1 MSIEIKKENK
11 VIFPDQLIII
21 IRTSIPGFQKIE
33 YKPSMTIKGSY
44 EKGVVFDPL
53 MKLNQSTIDKIPQ
66 EYRIK
71 QFFNKGLFQSLLN
84 YNGGTPAKNLLEA
97 TRYGYVDNNIN
108 VTLNSI
114 FPVGSVIYIN
124 NNSYV
129 IADHQWTPGDW
140 KIGIKDKF
148 RVSEEKFTKGRE
160 LTGEEEFKSI
170 PESILFGINYSG
182 PPIQKKKTLTASS
195 PTTSTPFKTNIPTT
209 SIPTPTSTP
218 TGTGKIDIEKIMG
231 KIYSVLPK
239 GTGKIDIENIMGK
252 IYSVLPKGIGKI
264 EIENIMGKIYSVLPK
279 GTGKIDIENIMGKIY
294 SVLSE
299 IFKNNPTTATPT
311 TTTPTTTTPTT
322 TTPTTTTPTT
332 TTVFNPLHAA
342 TTPTTTTPTTA
353 TPTTTTPT
361 TTTPTTTT
369 VFNPLHAADLKL
381 ENLNMQGGQY
391 RPNYYQPYPY
401 YYKPYPNYYQ
411 PYPYYSKQNYITKT
425 DSNSSK
431 LAYIITI
438 DMELRPGT
446 SLTPEQINNSKCN
459 SRYNAIRK
467 SYSTLT
473 GTPYVIPP
481 LYIDSKIITEKN
493 KQEVKGGRTKRRK
506 TRKTR
511 KTRKMRKIRKTR
523 KTQRNMK

>member
-1 MSIEIKKENK
+1 MSTEIKKENK

-53 MKLNQSTIDKIPQ
+53 IKLNESVVNSIPQ

-84 YNGGTPAKNLLEA
+84 YNGGTPAKNLLQA

-148 RVSEEKFTKGRE
+148 RVSEEKTKKIRE
-160 LTGEEEFKSI
+160 LTGEEELKTI
-170 PESILFGINYSG
+170 PESILVGINYSG
-182 PPIQKKKTLTASS
+182 PPIQVKKTQTASS
-195 PTTSTPFKTNIPTT
+195 PRTTNKPYSKPSTQP
-209 SIPTPTSTP
+209 STP
-218 TGTGKIDIEKIMG
+218 TKT
-231 KIYSVLPK
+231 V
-239 GTGKIDIENIMGK
+239 
-252 IYSVLPKGIGKI
+252 
-264 EIENIMGKIYSVLPK
+264 
-279 GTGKIDIENIMGKIY
+279 
-294 SVLSE
+294 
-299 IFKNNPTTATPT
+299 PTTRIDEIRS
-311 TTTPTTTTPTT
+311 
-322 TTPTTTTPTT
+322 
-332 TTVFNPLHAA
+332 PLH
-342 TTPTTTTPTTA
+342 TSQ
-353 TPTTTTPT
+353 
-361 TTTPTTTT
+361 
-369 VFNPLHAADLKL
+369 K
-381 ENLNMQGGQY
+381 GGEY
-391 RPNYYQPYPY
+391 RSNYRQPYPY
-401 YYKPYPNYYQ
+401 YSYPYYS
-411 PYPYYSKQNYITKT
+411 YPYYSKQNYITKT

-438 DMELRPGT
+438 DMELHPGT
-446 SLTPEQINNSKCN
+446 TLTPEQMSNSKCN

-473 GTPYVIPP
+473 RTPYVIPP
-481 LYIDSKIITEKN
+481 LYIDSKNITEKN
-493 KQEVKGGRTKRRK
+493 KQEVKGGRTKTSRRRTKRSRRTTK
-506 TRKTR
+506 TSRRRTKT
-511 KTRKMRKIRKTR
+511 